1 MAKKESK
8 TYVIAE
14 KADIFDKL
22 IKTCNYL
29 AAPGAAVA
37 AIWGAD
43 ISVYCAAGFG
53 ALASVLEFVKLFIK
67 D

>member
-1 MAKKESK
+1 MSK
-8 TYVIAE
+8 TEI
-14 KADIFDKL
+14 IDKV
-22 IKTCNYL
+22 IKTVNYL
-29 AAPGAAVA
+29 TAPVAAVA

>member
-1 MAKKESK
+1 MAKKEVKMSK
-8 TYVIAE
+8 TEI
-14 KADIFDKL
+14 IDKV
-22 IKTCNYL
+22 IKTVNYL
-29 AAPGAAVA
+29 TAPVAAVA

-53 ALASVLEFVKLFIK
+53 ALASVLEFVKLFVK